1 MPTELVALP
10 RASVNLR
17 RSDLLSEDIALCSQ
31 TMCVDVWT
39 SSFVHR
45 GAIFSSLS
53 ERRKDLFQAD
63 FEALVYDCGA
73 SVQALEHR
81 LIFGRRT

>member
-1 MPTELVALP
+1 MQPNNVCRRLDKLLV
-10 RASVNLR
+10 
-17 RSDLLSEDIALCSQ
+17 
-31 TMCVDVWT
+31 
-39 SSFVHR
+39 HK